1 MAIKSDIFGC
11 VELSDN
17 DATRFVQHMRE
28 DKPNAQ
34 AKASYARG
42 RTLISQ
48 VSDRL
53 GHYSRRTASA
63 PPRQDG

>member
-1 MAIKSDIFGC
+1 MAIKSDTFNR

-17 DATRFVQHMRE
+17 DAVRFVQHIRE

-42 RTLISQ
+42 RTLLNQVFSSQ
-48 VSDRL
+48 AARA
-53 GHYSRRTASA
+53 R
-63 PPRQDG
+63 